1 MNASVL
7 QPKTWITLCVCFALF
22 LGAVIGFGAL
32 ADEVL
37 EGDTTA
43 FDQTVLQAINAKS
56 SPVLDSVFLV
66 ITEIGGVIGI
76 SLLTLIALGILLKK
90 HLYKQAFIV
99 AASVIGATIV
109 NIVLKTLFARTRPDL
124 WEQLI
129 TETSYSFPSGHA
141 MLSSVV
147 AAVLIALCW
156 RTRYRLAAIVAG
168 MVFMVS
174 ISFSRL
180 YLGVH
185 FPTDVLG
192 GWLIGTAWVLIVVG
206 VVDGWVYRRASRE
219 VTASTQHEG

>member
-1 MNASVL
+1 
-7 QPKTWITLCVCFALF
+7 
-22 LGAVIGFGAL
+22 
-32 ADEVL
+32 
-37 EGDTTA
+37 
-43 FDQTVLQAINAKS
+43 
-56 SPVLDSVFLV
+56 
-66 ITEIGGVIGI
+66 
-76 SLLTLIALGILLKK
+76 
-90 HLYKQAFIV
+90 
-99 AASVIGATIV
+99 
-109 NIVLKTLFARTRPDL
+109 
-124 WEQLI
+124 
-129 TETSYSFPSGHA
+129 

-206 VVDGWVYRRASRE
+206 IVDGWVYRRASRE